1 MRRLIGLAIGL
12 LAGGI
17 LGHYHFFCPGGTC
30 PLTST
35 WLGGAVIGGLLG
47 MLLLGGCPACA
58 GKTCRP
64 TDTSTG
70 SEGKTS

>member
-1 MRRLIGLAIGL
+1 MRRFLGLSIGLM
-12 LAGGI
+12 AGGI

-35 WLGGAVIGGLLG
+35 WLGGAVMGGLFG
-47 MLLLGGCPACA
+47 FLLLGGCPACA

-64 TDTSTG
+64 AEPPTDVG
-70 SEGKTS
+70 GKNP

>member
-1 MRRLIGLAIGL
+1 MRRILGLAVGL

-17 LGHYHFFCPGGTC
+17 LGHYQFFCPGGTC

-47 MLLLGGCPACA
+47 TLLLGGCPACA
-58 GKTCRP
+58 GRSCRTAETP
-64 TDTSTG
+64 TDQ
-70 SEGKTS
+70 EGKTS

>member
-1 MRRLIGLAIGL
+1 MRRLLGLALGL

-58 GKTCRP
+58 GSSSRTTETP
-64 TDTSTG
+64 TDQ
-70 SEGKTS
+70 EGKTS